1 VKRPLLA
8 LTMMLAGCGPAPAP
22 PAKPANILIVTI
34 DTLRAD
40 RVGPALTP
48 SIERVA
54 SRGLRF
60 TTARSVVPL
69 TLPSHAT
76 IMTGQIPPQNGVH
89 LNGVRLGADRVT
101 LAELFHDAG
110 YRTGAFVGAY
120 VLNRR
125 FGLGQGFDTYDDRV
139 TRDPSGDAR
148 FEAERRGD
156 AVVDAALAWL
166 QRSDDRPFFAWIH
179 LYDPHAP
186 YEPPEEYL
194 RKAGGRAYEG
204 EIAFADAQVGRV
216 LDWLQAAG
224 TVDSTVVVV
233 SGDHGEG
240 LGDHGEQTHGML
252 LYDST
257 LRVPLV
263 LAAPGIAPGAV
274 DEPVSVVQVAASVLQ
289 LANRRPPDGMAPA
302 LPRIPQPA
310 QAAGVDPR
318 GARVQRPDLYA
329 ETEYPAAA
337 GWHPLAALV
346 DGSMKLI
353 VAGGTELY
361 DEAADPVET
370 RDASA
375 SRPSMVEAMR
385 RRIGELARAPQ
396 AARAPSADA
405 AEGLRALGYVS
416 GGLLP
421 TSDNAPNPAAHIA
434 AWNSFETELTKLAA
448 GDAKGALTGL
458 ARLAGANPDA
468 VVFQSTYARGLKETG
483 RVSESFDLYR
493 RLVSKWPRDAALY
506 HDLGVAAA
514 AAGNLAEAIR
524 AERAALALDPANA
537 AASNG
542 LGLALVARGDAAG
555 AQTSFER
562 AVRDD
567 PSNAVFWTNLGNARR
582 EAGNVGDAETAYRS
596 ALEADPRSADAANGI
611 GVLLVQTGKAAAAIA
626 WFDRALA
633 GSPGFVQAR
642 LNLGIAYQQSGKIDQ
657 AIETYRR
664 LVKETAPDTREHRA
678 AQELLRQIDK
688 R

>member
-1 VKRPLLA
+1 
-8 LTMMLAGCGPAPAP
+8 MMLAGCGSAPAP
-22 PAKPANILIVTI
+22 LPKPPNILIVTI

-89 LNGVRLGADRVT
+89 LNGARLAADRVT
-101 LAELFHDAG
+101 LAELFHDGG

-166 QRSDDRPFFAWIH
+166 QRADARPFFAWIH

-186 YEPPEEYL
+186 YDPPEEYL

-204 EIAFADAQVGRV
+204 EIAFADAQVGRL

-224 TVDSTVVVV
+224 TLNSTIVVV

-263 LAAPGIAPGAV
+263 LAAPGVAPGAV

-289 LANRRPPDGMAPA
+289 LANRRPPDGMAPP
-302 LPRIPQPA
+302 LPRVPEPPR
-310 QAAGVDPR
+310 AAGANPR
-318 GARVQRPDLYA
+318 GTRVPPPDLYA

-346 DGSMKLI
+346 DGPMKLI

-361 DEAADPVET
+361 DEVADSGET
-370 RDASA
+370 HDASA

-385 RRIGELARAPQ
+385 RRIGELARASQ
-396 AARAPSADA
+396 AASAPSADA

-416 GGLLP
+416 GGLLS
-421 TSDNAPNPAAHIA
+421 TSDNAPNPSVHIA
-434 AWNSFETELTKLAA
+434 AWNNFETELSKLAA
-448 GDAKGALTGL
+448 GDAKGAVTGL

-468 VVFQSTYARGLKETG
+468 LVFQSTYARALKETG
-483 RVSESFDLYR
+483 RASESFDLYR
-493 RLVSKWPRDAALY
+493 RLVLKWPRDAALY

-524 AERAALALDPANA
+524 AERASLALDPANA

-542 LGLALVARGDAAG
+542 LGLALVARGDAAE
-555 AQTSFER
+555 AQTSFEL

-582 EAGNVGDAETAYRS
+582 EAGNVGEAEKAYRS

-611 GVLLVQTGKAAAAIA
+611 GVLLVQAGKAADAIA

-642 LNLGIAYQQSGKIDQ
+642 LNLGIAYQQSGQTDR
-657 AIETYRR
+657 AVETYKRV
-664 LVKETAPDTREHRA
+664 LADTRSGSQEHEA
-678 AQELLRQIDK
+678 ATKLIASLTK
-688 R
+688 